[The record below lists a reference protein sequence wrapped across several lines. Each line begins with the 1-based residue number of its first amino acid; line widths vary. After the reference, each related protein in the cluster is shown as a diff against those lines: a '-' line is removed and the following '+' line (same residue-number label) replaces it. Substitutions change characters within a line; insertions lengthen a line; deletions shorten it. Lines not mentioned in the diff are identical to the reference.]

1 MSQQEELNKLFDYVV
16 AHELDP
22 DDELTKFLLIE
33 QKRKCLVVWQEK
45 AKEIIDRAVVYA
57 AKQKGVAVAI

>member
-1 MSQQEELNKLFDYVV
+1 MNQQDEMSKLFDYVV

-33 QKRKCLVVWQEK
+33 QKQKCLVVWPIESRK
-45 AKEIIDRAVVYA
+45 VIDRAVIYA
-57 AKQKGVAVAI
+57 AKKKGVSIEM